1 MGSTWSCPQSRDHRP
16 VVASSRYATS
26 ALASPEEMNLK
37 EVFGYWNNILLLNSS
52 ERFPSCC
59 LSNVKVLLLAL
70 SLNKHEVSS
79 IKVYI

>member
-1 MGSTWSCPQSRDHRP
+1 
-16 VVASSRYATS
+16 
-26 ALASPEEMNLK
+26 MNLK

-70 SLNKHEVSS
+70 SLNKHEVSGT
-79 IKVYI
+79 KVYI

>member
-1 MGSTWSCPQSRDHRP
+1 
-16 VVASSRYATS
+16 
-26 ALASPEEMNLK
+26 MNLK